1 MPKTSRF
8 FSLEQSHIS
17 EIAVRIERRMRKL
30 GLTVSEL
37 SEKCSVVAAELIDD
51 DESPSLSRPRIA
63 KILMNRRSSSAR
75 SAARV
80 ISGSELMILARA
92 LEVSV
97 EWLSGQGD
105 NEDPIVWNVLAEPER
120 AAHLLH
126 LLEEHEE
133 STSET
138 IIWAEYLLSPF
149 VTEEFMYA
157 FHEAHYGEV
166 DTFGIGKDKSRLV
179 QFFNKMGKNR
189 RHRVLRPER
198 SFTFTSLI
206 YNSELRRMAA
216 GTEVY
221 RSLSRGMRK
230 RCLENL
236 ASILTKPSLK
246 MGLVIIDDAK
256 AGKIKAT
263 LRDYETVGVVD
274 EVFSMWNYHSG
285 SIGWSEHPKYVNH
298 HKNLLS
304 QMKIYD
310 LCGNL
315 QKTTEYIIG
324 LASTT

>member
-8 FSLEQSHIS
+8 FSVEQSQIS
-17 EIAVRIERRMRKL
+17 EIAVRIERRMRNL

-37 SEKCSVVAAELIDD
+37 SEKCSVVAAGLSS

-63 KILMNRRSSSAR
+63 KILMNRRGSSAR

-80 ISGSELMILARA
+80 ISGSELMILACA
-92 LEVSV
+92 LEVSI
-97 EWLSGQGD
+97 EWLSGQKD
-105 NEDPIVWNVLAEPER
+105 NEDPIVWNVLAEPQR

-133 STSET
+133 SAGET
-138 IIWAEYLLSPF
+138 VIWGEYLLSPLM
-149 VTEEFMYA
+149 TEEFMYA
-157 FHEAHYGEV
+157 FHEAHYGAV

-179 QFFNKMGKNR
+179 QFFNKMGKSIK
-189 RHRVLRPER
+189 HRVLRPGR
-198 SFTFTSLI
+198 SFTFTGLI
-206 YNSELRRMAA
+206 YNSELQRLAA

-221 RSLSRGMRK
+221 RSISRAMRK

-236 ASILTKPSLK
+236 VSILMKPSLK
-246 MGLVIIDDAK
+246 VDLVIVDDAGV
-256 AGKIKAT
+256 GKIKAT
-263 LRDYETVGVVD
+263 LRDYETVGVVG

-285 SIGWSEHPKYVNH
+285 SIGWSEHQKYINH
-298 HKNLLS
+298 HKILLD
-304 QMKIYD
+304 QMKLHN

-315 QKTTEYIIG
+315 EKTTEYIKE